1 MTEAEKAIVKR
12 NITTFEKN
20 DPETL
25 SILVGIDN
33 PITSP
38 VYKKGKIINIDL
50 GGGELYPKP
59 VKKWTE
65 DQLSNFRENPDR
77 LIFKDPSHCN
87 LSGYSFKFF
96 KPMQEYFAN
105 KSLTKSITASPLV
118 DIGFLFVFGVGL
130 GHHLQELIKSTPAK
144 RIILIEPIAEFML
157 HSFSAIEWK
166 DIYRIAKKRNIKI
179 YTCLESKPEDIAR
192 FLEHTL
198 GAVGNTFL
206 DGSYYCP
213 HYYSWTLKE
222 TYDRLQELIK
232 HYFISSGFIEDEIGM
247 MENTH
252 TNINENDFHLLDG
265 RKPYRAQ
272 EIPAFVIGSGPSI
285 DKDLP
290 MIKKWK
296 DKAIIFSCG
305 TALRPLLRNGIRP
318 DFHVELERDD
328 VVPRGL
334 NKMREEFSFKDITLI
349 TATTVPPEVMEMFD
363 SRIYYFR
370 ASLSP
375 SHLLSPGELLDH
387 AEPMV
392 SNSGFATSAALGFRN
407 IYLFGVDCGQKGRGQ
422 HHSKDSLYFI
432 DGFEDWD
439 EECQNRYDRIVPGNF
454 GGKSETFWAFDLSRR
469 MITESQRIMRT
480 NLYNC
485 SDGAMIRGALPKA
498 SAALDFSIVD
508 FNRSETI
515 NRLKEQMRYFKP
527 KEILKKINIDE
538 QIESCESFSDGFKS
552 FTKEALKK
560 DKSFFDFE
568 RRLLDFH
575 DAHRGDY
582 LPVFAMAGG
591 TINSMLRLGAFFG
604 TRLDDNRK
612 RNAFFKFFVKQFE
625 ERCLDLA
632 DLCREALVG
641 VKEGRPNLVGNKAII
656 VEQTTKG

>member
-1 MTEAEKAIVKR
+1 MTKAEKAIVKR
-12 NITTFEKN
+12 NITTFEEN

-25 SILVGIDN
+25 DILIGIND

-38 VYKKGKIINIDL
+38 VYDNDEIVNIDL
-50 GGGELYPKP
+50 GGGELYPKLA
-59 VKKWTE
+59 KEWTE
-65 DQLSNFRENPDR
+65 DQLADFRENPDR
-77 LIFKDPSHCN
+77 LIFKDPRHCN

-96 KPMQEYFAN
+96 KPMQAYFAD
-105 KSLTKSITASPLV
+105 KRLQDEITAGPVV

-130 GHHLQELIKSTPAK
+130 GYHLRELVETTPAK
-144 RIILIEPIAEFML
+144 RIILIEPIAEFLL

-166 DIYRIAKKRNIKI
+166 DIYRIAKKRGIKI
-179 YTCLESKPEDIAR
+179 FTCLESKPEDILR

-198 GAVGNTFL
+198 GTVGNTFL

-222 TYDRLQELIK
+222 SYDQLQERIK

-252 TNINENDFHLLDG
+252 RNIKDYDFHLLDG

-272 EIPAFVIGSGPSI
+272 EMPAFVVGSGPSI

-290 MIKKWK
+290 MIKKWREQ
-296 DKAIIFSCG
+296 AIVFSCG
-305 TALRPLLRNGIRP
+305 TALRPLLSNGIKP

-334 NKMREEFSFKDITLI
+334 NKMREEFDFSGITLI
-349 TATTVPPEVMEMFD
+349 TATTVPPEVMKMFD
-363 SRIYYFR
+363 YRVYYFR

-375 SHLLSPGELLDH
+375 AHLLSPGELLDY

-392 SNSGFATSAALGFRN
+392 SNSGYATSTALGFRN
-407 IYLFGVDCGQKGRGQ
+407 VYLFGVDCGQKGKGQ

-454 GGKSETFWAFDLSRR
+454 GGKAETFWAFDLSRR
-469 MITESQRIMRT
+469 MISEGQRIMRA
-480 NLYNC
+480 NLFNC
-485 SDGAMIRGALPKA
+485 SDGAMIRGAQPKA
-498 SAALDFSIVD
+498 SAALDFSGIKIDRNTVV
-508 FNRSETI
+508 E
-515 NRLKEQMRYFKP
+515 RLKKQMRFFEPGKILE
-527 KEILKKINIDE
+527 EIDIDE
-538 QIESCESFSDGFKS
+538 QIEACEAFAEGFKA
-552 FTKEALKK
+552 FTKDALKN
-560 DKSFFDFE
+560 DKGFFDFE

-575 DAHRGDY
+575 DTHRGDY

-591 TINSMLRLGAFFG
+591 TINSILRLGAFFG
-604 TRLDDNRK
+604 TRIESTRK
-612 RNAFFKFFVKQFE
+612 RNAFFKFFVNQFE

-656 VEQTTKG
+656 VEQTAAE

>member
-1 MTEAEKAIVKR
+1 MTKAEKAIVKR
-12 NITTFEKN
+12 NITSFEEN

-25 SILVGIDN
+25 DILVGISD

-38 VYKKGKIINIDL
+38 IYDQSDIVNIDL

-59 VKKWTE
+59 AKEWTE
-65 DQLSNFRENPDR
+65 NQLADFRENPDR

-96 KPMQEYFAN
+96 QPMQEYFAD
-105 KSLTKSITASPLV
+105 KGIKEDLTAGPLV

-130 GHHLQELIKSTPAK
+130 GYHLRELVETTPAK
-144 RIILIEPIAEFML
+144 RIILIEPIAEFYL

-166 DIYRIAKKRNIKI
+166 DIYRIAKKRGITI
-179 YTCLESKPEDIAR
+179 YNCLEAKPEEIVG
-192 FLEHTL
+192 FIEHTI
-198 GAVGNTFL
+198 GAVGNTFI

-222 TYDRLQELIK
+222 SYDLLQERIK

-252 TNINENDFHLLDG
+252 RNIKDYDFHLLDG

-272 EIPAFVIGSGPSI
+272 EMPAFVVGSGPSI

-290 MIKKWK
+290 MIKKWREQ
-296 DKAIIFSCG
+296 AIVFSCG
-305 TALRPLLRNGIRP
+305 TALRPLLSNGIRP

-334 NKMREEFSFKDITLI
+334 NKMREEFDFTGITLI

-363 SRIYYFR
+363 QRVYYFR

-375 SHLLSPGELLDH
+375 AHLLSPGELLDY

-392 SNSGFATSAALGFRN
+392 SNSGYATSTALGFRN
-407 IYLFGVDCGQKGRGQ
+407 VYLFGVDCGQKGRGQ

-439 EECQNRYDRIVPGNF
+439 EECQNRYDRVVPGNF
-454 GGKSETFWAFDLSRR
+454 GGNAETFWAFDLSRR
-469 MITESQRIMRT
+469 MISEGQRIMRA
-480 NLYNC
+480 NLFNC
-485 SDGAMIRGALPKA
+485 SDGAMIRGAQPKA
-498 SAALDFSIVD
+498 SAALDFSGI
-508 FNRSETI
+508 TI
-515 NRLKEQMRYFKP
+515 DRKTVVERLKSQMRHFEPGKILD
-527 KEILKKINIDE
+527 EIDIDE
-538 QIESCESFSDGFKS
+538 QIEACENFPEAFKEFSDEARKDDKGF
-552 FTKEALKK
+552 FE
-560 DKSFFDFE
+560 FE
-568 RRLLDFH
+568 RRLLNFH
-575 DAHRGDY
+575 DTHRGDY

-591 TINSMLRLGAFFG
+591 SINSMLRLGAFFG
-604 TRLDDNRK
+604 TRIEGTRK
-612 RNAFFKFFVKQFE
+612 RNAFFKFFINQFE
-625 ERCLDLA
+625 ERCIDLA
-632 DLCREALVG
+632 DLCHEALIG

-656 VEQTTKG
+656 VEQTTAQ

>member
-1 MTEAEKAIVKR
+1 MTKAEEAIVKR
-12 NITTFEKN
+12 NVAAFEKN

-25 SILVGIDN
+25 DRLAAISD
-33 PITSP
+33 PITSL
-38 VYKKGKIINIDL
+38 VYDGDKIVNIDL

-59 VKKWTE
+59 AEHWTE
-65 DQLSNFRENPDR
+65 DQLEDFRENPDR

-96 KPMQEYFAN
+96 KPMQNYFAKKN
-105 KSLTKSITASPLV
+105 IKESLTAGPVV

-130 GHHLQELIKSTPAK
+130 GYHLREIVETTPAK
-144 RIILIEPIAEFML
+144 RIILIEPIAEFAL
-157 HSFSAIEWK
+157 HSLHAIEWK
-166 DIYRIAKKRNIKI
+166 DIFRIAKKRGITI
-179 YTCLESKPEDIAR
+179 YFCLEEKPDEIVG
-192 FLEHTL
+192 FIEHTL

-213 HYYSWTLKE
+213 HYYSWTLKQSYE
-222 TYDRLQELIK
+222 LLQERIK

-252 TNINENDFHLLDG
+252 TNIKDFNFHLLDG

-272 EIPAFVIGSGPSI
+272 EMPAFVVGSGPSI

-290 MIKKWK
+290 IIKKWRE
-296 DKAIIFSCG
+296 KAIVFSCG
-305 TALRPLLRNGIRP
+305 TALRPLLSNGIVP

-334 NKMREEFSFKDITLI
+334 NKMREEFDFSGITLI

-363 SRIYYFR
+363 ERVYYFR

-375 SHLLSPGELLDH
+375 AHLLSPGELLDH

-392 SNSGFATSAALGFRN
+392 SNSGYATSTALGFRN
-407 IYLFGVDCGQKGRGQ
+407 VYLFGVDCGQKGRGQ
-422 HHSKDSLYFI
+422 HHSKHSLYFI

-439 EECQNRYDRIVPGNF
+439 EECQNRYDRVVPGNF
-454 GGKSETFWAFDLSRR
+454 GGTAETFWAFDLSRR
-469 MITESQRIMRT
+469 MITEGQRIMRA
-480 NLYNC
+480 NLFNC
-485 SDGAMIRGALPKA
+485 SDGALIRGAQPKA
-498 SAALDFSIVD
+498 SAALDFSNITVD
-508 FNRSETI
+508 RKTVVQ
-515 NRLKEQMRYFKP
+515 RLKDQMRYFEP
-527 KEILKKINIDE
+527 GQILEEIDIDE
-538 QIESCESFSDGFKS
+538 QIEACDAFKKAFQDFS
-552 FTKEALKK
+552 KEALDKE
-560 DKSFFDFE
+560 KSFFGFE

-575 DAHRGDY
+575 DTHRGDY

-591 TINSMLRLGAFFG
+591 SINSILRLAAFFG
-604 TRLDDNRK
+604 TRIEDTRK
-612 RNAFFKFFVKQFE
+612 RNAFFRFFVKQFE

-632 DLCREALVG
+632 DLCHEALTG

-656 VEQTTKG
+656 AEQTAAQ